1 MPKRKVSQERIHNK
15 AAPEYWENEPE
26 QFIYQKDKLLIFQ
39 KDFDSLPTITI
50 SRVQLLEDA
59 NNVSSWVNDNSLT
72 GGWDKWNKI
81 IGHSFI
87 ELMKIPVETQK
98 ELYSIYKDSME
109 VKLTN
114 AIKRLK
120 KVKKQSEKYLQTI
133 ESNLI
138 GRLFPLLVNI
148 KNHPEYLDD
157 CISKYEKKLKKVK
170 AQKLGYYVFIKP
182 YLKTILDALIIDG
195 KIRKSQQEKAI
206 YSLFALYDVN
216 DFTKIDEASAKERT
230 RSLLNK
236 IR

>member
-1 MPKRKVSQERIHNK
+1 MPKRKVSQERLHK
-15 AAPEYWENEPE
+15 KPAPEYWANEPE
-26 QFIYQKDKLLIFQ
+26 QFIYQKGELLIFQ

-59 NNVSSWVNDNSLT
+59 NNVISWVNDNSLT

-87 ELMKIPVETQK
+87 DLMKISVENQK

-133 ESNLI
+133 ESNLT
-138 GRLFPLLVNI
+138 GSLSPLLDNI
-148 KNHPEYLDD
+148 KSHPEYLDD
-157 CISKYEKKLKKVK
+157 CISKYEKKLKEIRT
-170 AQKLGYYVFIKP
+170 QKLGYYVFIKP
-182 YLKTILDALIIDG
+182 YLKTILDALIDDG
-195 KIRKSQQEKAI
+195 KKRKSQQEKAI
-206 YSLFALYDVN
+206 YSLFVLYDVN

>member
-1 MPKRKVSQERIHNK
+1 MPKRKISKERIHNK
-15 AAPEYWENEPE
+15 LAPEYWANEPE
-26 QFIYQKDKLLIFQ
+26 QFIYQKGKLLIFQ
-39 KDFDSLPTITI
+39 KDFDSLPTITV
-50 SRVQLLEDA
+50 SRVKRSEDV
-59 NNVSSWVNDNSLT
+59 NKVMSWVNDNNLS
-72 GGWDKWNKI
+72 GGWKKWDEI
-81 IGHSFI
+81 IGSSFI

-133 ESNLI
+133 ESNLT
-138 GRLFPLLVNI
+138 GSLFPLLENT
-148 KNHPEYLDD
+148 KKHPKYLDER
-157 CISKYEKKLKKVK
+157 ISKYEKKLKEVK
-170 AQKLGYYVFIKP
+170 AQTLGYYVFIKP
-182 YLKTILDALIIDG
+182 YLKTILDALIDDG
-195 KIRKSQQEKAI
+195 KKRKSQQAKAI
-206 YSLFALYDVN
+206 YSLFVLYDVN

>member
-1 MPKRKVSQERIHNK
+1 M
-15 AAPEYWENEPE
+15 ANEPE
-26 QFIYQKDKLLIFQ
+26 QFIYQKGELLIFQ

-50 SRVQLLEDA
+50 SRVQLTEDA
-59 NNVSSWVNDNSLT
+59 NNVISWVNDNSLT

-114 AIKRLK
+114 SIKRLK

-133 ESNLI
+133 ESNLT
-138 GRLFPLLVNI
+138 GSLFPLLDNI

-157 CISKYEKKLKKVK
+157 CISKYENKLKEIRT
-170 AQKLGYYVFIKP
+170 QKLGYYVFIKP
-182 YLKTILDALIIDG
+182 YLKTILDALIDDG
-195 KIRKSQQEKAI
+195 KKRKSQQEKAI
-206 YSLFALYDVN
+206 YSLFVLYDVN